1 MRSTHLVLSCLLL
14 ATSAFAQTKSPAK
27 KSVPSAA
34 AMATVVPL
42 GAEKWGDIPAA
53 AMVGTPSV
61 EVGGKLQVAI
71 VQGNPMQAGQPYTLR
86 LSCTDGAKIAP
97 HWHPTT
103 ENVTV
108 LKGTFA
114 LGMGSKW
121 DPSALKDLPVGGFAS
136 APARMRHFGSCKGD
150 TIVQVHGLGPFVINF
165 VQAAKS
171 ASGN

>member
-1 MRSTHLVLSCLLL
+1 MHRACLVLSCLLL
-14 ATSAFAQTKSPAK
+14 AACTLAQTKSPAK
-27 KSVPSAA
+27 KSGPSAA
-34 AMATVVPL
+34 ARVVVPL
-42 GAEKWGDIPAA
+42 GTEEWGDIPAT

-61 EVGGKLQVAI
+61 DVGGKLQVAI
-71 VQGNPMQAGQPYTLR
+71 VQGNPMRAGQPYTLR

-108 LKGTFA
+108 VKGTFE

-121 DPSALKDLPVGGFAS
+121 NTSALKDLPTGGFAS
-136 APARMRHFGSCKGD
+136 APARMRHFASCKGD

-165 VQAAKS
+165 VKADKS